1 MGSFKQRLLEWR
13 ISRGRTGTL
22 DPYGHDLVYEYS
34 RSAWR
39 IAGGSARGTFYKRL
53 PTRPGLLLAAII
65 AGLLMGYGARLSYGC
80 NISAF
85 FSGVTSSAL
94 HGWVWIIY
102 ALPGNALGI
111 AARRRFGLT
120 S

>member
-1 MGSFKQRLLEWR
+1 
-13 ISRGRTGTL
+13 
-22 DPYGHDLVYEYS
+22 
-34 RSAWR
+34 
-39 IAGGSARGTFYKRL
+39 
-53 PTRPGLLLAAII
+53 
-65 AGLLMGYGARLSYGC
+65 MGYGARLSYGF